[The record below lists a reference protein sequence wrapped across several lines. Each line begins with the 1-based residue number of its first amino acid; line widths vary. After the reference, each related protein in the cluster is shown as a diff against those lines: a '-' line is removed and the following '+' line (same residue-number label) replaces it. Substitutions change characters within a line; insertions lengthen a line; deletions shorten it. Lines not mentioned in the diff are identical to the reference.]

1 MSQPPQT
8 YELTTFS
15 TLVVLC
21 AAAVFFWLCIK
32 MIFGFVQWVID
43 RNSSKGRVDKE
54 EITVCEDDD
63 VSEAEPDGG
72 DMANTD
78 EPPDL
83 DTKKGK

>member
-15 TLVVLC
+15 TLAVLC

-32 MIFGFVQWVID
+32 MLFGFVQWVID
-43 RNSSKGRVDKE
+43 RNSSNGKADKE
-54 EITVCEDDD
+54 VVHVPEDDE

-72 DMANTD
+72 DMGNTD
-78 EPPDL
+78 EPADL
-83 DTKKGK
+83 DTKKGN